1 VEILLSTNAQ
11 NIRTGNSLSDLL
23 YIFNSIKAINISE
36 NFANLSCDTKEE
48 EIIKFLDG
56 NKFDQAG
63 LFNTKNKITH
73 IATKSSTG
81 RIDTKE
87 IPFNDIISEST
98 PLHEVANLLKAN
110 KFFLVLKNKDIFGI
124 ITRYDFQKIPA
135 RIYLFGLISLAEMHL
150 TRLISSY
157 NDDGWKKKINN
168 KRLAKAE
175 ENRKSRCIG
184 SLLENVQL
192 CDKKEITIK
201 TPELLSLLGLS
212 KSQFENEME
221 NFEHIRNNLAHSQ
234 NILSDNFDTI
244 FNAIKTATNI
254 IEKSEKTIRDLYTI

>member
-1 VEILLSTNAQ
+1 MSTNAQ

-23 YIFNSIKAINISE
+23 YIFNSIKAISISE
-36 NFANLSCDTKEE
+36 NFANLSCDTNED

-63 LFNTKNKITH
+63 LFDTKNKITH
-73 IATKSSTG
+73 IVTKSSTG
-81 RIDTKE
+81 NIDTKE
-87 IPFNDIISEST
+87 ISFNDIISEST

-110 KFFLVLKNKDIFGI
+110 KFFLVLQNNDIFGI

-135 RIYLFGLISLAEMHL
+135 RIYIFGLISLAEMHL
-150 TRLISSY
+150 TRLISSD

-175 ENRKSRCIG
+175 ENRKSRGIG
-184 SLLENVQL
+184 SLLENAQL
-192 CDKKEITIK
+192 CDKKKITIE

-212 KSQFENEME
+212 KSQFKNEME
-221 NFEHIRNNLAHSQ
+221 TFEDIRNNLAHSQ
-234 NILSDNFDTI
+234 NKISDNFDAI
-244 FNAIKTATNI
+244 YNAIKTATNI
-254 IEKSEKTIRDLYTI
+254 IEKSEKTIKDLQTI

>member
-1 VEILLSTNAQ
+1 
-11 NIRTGNSLSDLL
+11 
-23 YIFNSIKAINISE
+23 
-36 NFANLSCDTKEE
+36 
-48 EIIKFLDG
+48 
-56 NKFDQAG
+56 
-63 LFNTKNKITH
+63 
-73 IATKSSTG
+73 
-81 RIDTKE
+81 
-87 IPFNDIISEST
+87 
-98 PLHEVANLLKAN
+98 
-110 KFFLVLKNKDIFGI
+110 
-124 ITRYDFQKIPA
+124 
-135 RIYLFGLISLAEMHL
+135 M
-150 TRLISSY
+150 ISSY

-175 ENRKSRCIG
+175 ENRKSRSIG

-254 IEKSEKTIRDLYTI
+254 IEKSEKTIRDLHTI